1 MFRPFSR
8 GLAGAGFLAAFGLA
22 ACASRTGLTAAQI
35 AVLRQNG
42 FHQIDN
48 GWELGLSDKVLFGSN
63 SDKLNPVTGTSMDKL
78 GHDLLSVQIGH
89 LRVEGHTDSYGT
101 DAYNNDLSLR
111 RAQAVATVL
120 ESAGLQAGNIQVRGL
135 GKQDPVADNSTPAGQ
150 SENRRVAIIVPS
162 DQ

>member
-1 MFRPFSR
+1 M
-8 GLAGAGFLAAFGLA
+8 LT
-22 ACASRTGLTAAQI
+22 ACAGHAGLTAAQI

-42 FHQIDN
+42 FHPIDD
-48 GWELGLSDKVLFGSN
+48 GWELGVSDKVLFASN
-63 SDKLNPVTGTSMDKL
+63 SDKLIPATQGSMGKL

-101 DAYNNDLSLR
+101 DAYNNDLSVR
-111 RAQAVATVL
+111 RAQAVAAVL
-120 ESAGLQAGNIQVRGL
+120 EGAGMQAGNIQVRGL

-150 SENRRVAIIVPS
+150 SENRRVAIIVLS